1 MDPYD
6 PEQDNSLSRLLERAG
21 RQQPPAPERV
31 ARARAAA
38 HAHWRRHLDRRRRQ
52 LWSRA
57 IVGSAIAASLVGL
70 AAWSWPWPPSSS
82 SSSPTMATATARA
95 EVATLLRTVGVARV
109 IDIADGADDAGGAR
123 FPAGAEGGAD
133 GGRASSAAI
142 AGARLRAGAAV
153 ETAGDGRAALALAH
167 GISLRL
173 DHDTRIVF
181 DAVNRVRLERG
192 AVYVD
197 SGARPKDAG
206 AGGDEGLRV
215 ETRLGTVRHI
225 GTQFEVRLDVV
236 GLRTRVREGVITV
249 QPAGGG
255 ADNAAHAGAG
265 AASAAGVR
273 ADVAGAETSNVTRT
287 DAGPRWTSRA
297 GEALFL
303 APGREPVVRRTVT
316 SGAEWDWVTTVAPP
330 FRLEGST
337 LPAFLDWVSREQGWR
352 WAFVDDSTRQRAA
365 RIVLHGSTDGMR
377 PVETIAPVLAASGM
391 SVTRDGDR
399 LLVSFAR

>member
-1 MDPYD
+1 MDAYD

-21 RQQPPAPERV
+21 RHQAPAPERV

-38 HAHWRRHLDRRRRQ
+38 HAHWTRHLDRRRRQ

-70 AAWSWPWPPSSS
+70 AVWSWPWPRSSSS
-82 SSSPTMATATARA
+82 SSSPSMTTASVRA
-95 EVATLLRTVGVARV
+95 EVATLQRTVGVARV
-109 IDIADGADDAGGAR
+109 IDVADVADGANAAPFSAGSAHGGADSD
-123 FPAGAEGGAD
+123 ADGGAD
-133 GGRASSAAI
+133 GRRASSAAI

-225 GTQFEVRLDVV
+225 GTQFEVRLDIV

-249 QPAGGG
+249 APAGG
-255 ADNAAHAGAG
+255 ADNTA
-265 AASAAGVR
+265 
-273 ADVAGAETSNVTRT
+273 
-287 DAGPRWTSRA
+287 RA
-297 GEALFL
+297 GEALLL
-303 APGREPVVRRTVT
+303 APGREPVMRRTVT
-316 SGAEWDWVTTVAPP
+316 SGAEWDWVTAVAPP

-352 WAFVDDSTRQRAA
+352 WAFVDDATRQRAA

-377 PVETIAPVLAASGM
+377 PAETIAPVLAASGM
-391 SVTRDGDR
+391 RVTRDGDR

>member
-1 MDPYD
+1 MDAYD

-21 RQQPPAPERV
+21 RHQAPAPERV

-38 HAHWRRHLDRRRRQ
+38 HAHWTRHLDRRRRQ

-70 AAWSWPWPPSSS
+70 TVWSWPWPPSSS
-82 SSSPTMATATARA
+82 SSSPTMAAATARA
-95 EVATLLRTVGVARV
+95 EVATLQRTVGVTRV
-109 IDIADGADDAGGAR
+109 IDVADVADGASAAPFSAGSTHGSADSN
-123 FPAGAEGGAD
+123 ADGGAD
-133 GGRASSAAI
+133 GRRASSAAIAAI

-197 SGARPKDAG
+197 SGARPTDAG

-225 GTQFEVRLDVV
+225 GTQFEVRLDIV

-249 QPAGGG
+249 EPAGGG
-255 ADNAAHAGAG
+255 ANNAA
-265 AASAAGVR
+265 
-273 ADVAGAETSNVTRT
+273 
-287 DAGPRWTSRA
+287 RA
-297 GEALFL
+297 GEALLL

-352 WAFVDDSTRQRAA
+352 WAFVDDATRQRAA

-377 PVETIAPVLAASGM
+377 PAETIAPVLAASGM